1 MISPETLRRYPFFGS
16 LDFNQLNE
24 IAKISNTVT
33 FAKGEM
39 IFEECNPADSL
50 YLVLEGLVDLYYRST
65 REDQSKP
72 PKEFLAGEISPG
84 EFLGFSSLIE
94 PYVLN
99 ATARA
104 SQNTRAIKIDSSEL
118 RNLCEKDSLL
128 GYRVMTKLA
137 KEAIERLIAVRVQL
151 AAAWS

>member
-1 MISPETLRRYPFFGS
+1 
-16 LDFNQLNE
+16 
-24 IAKISNTVT
+24 
-33 FAKGEM
+33 M
-39 IFEECNPADSL
+39 IFEECNPAESL

-94 PYVLN
+94 PFVLN

-104 SQNTRAIKIDSSEL
+104 SQNTRVIKIDASEL